1 MSDAALTNAE
11 AYYKETKWYL
21 LLIYSHP
28 EVQEMKNQL
37 AAREVDDS
45 ILRLPE
51 TDNIIECSTQRKNK
65 SPTYTLGSSEAIKI
79 NAV

>member
-1 MSDAALTNAE
+1 
-11 AYYKETKWYL
+11 
-21 LLIYSHP
+21 
-28 EVQEMKNQL
+28 MKNQL

-79 NAV
+79 NAVQRKQYKHPTLPSQTSDRRGLPTGRY